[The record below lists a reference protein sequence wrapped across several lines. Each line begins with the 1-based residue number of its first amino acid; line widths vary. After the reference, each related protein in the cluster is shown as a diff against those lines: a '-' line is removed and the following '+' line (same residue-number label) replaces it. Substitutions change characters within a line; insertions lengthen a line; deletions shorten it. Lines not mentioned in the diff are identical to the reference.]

1 MKTEQAPVKPPE
13 EWNGYS
19 YNSTDE
25 SKKAAEERRRLYL
38 APRQDAEYAAMCTP
52 AGKAAPKAKRKPAG
66 F

>member
-25 SKKAAEERRRLYL
+25 SKKAAEERRRLYPT
-38 APRQDAEYAAMCTP
+38 PRQDAEFAAMCTP
-52 AGKAAPKAKRKPAG
+52 TKAAPKAKRKPAG

>member
-19 YNSTDE
+19 YTSTDE
-25 SKKAAEERRRLYL
+25 SKKAAEERRRLYPT
-38 APRQDAEYAAMCTP
+38 PRQDAEFAAMCTP
-52 AGKAAPKAKRKPAG
+52 TKAAPKAKRKPAG